1 MAPTLLAASQTALLP
16 RSTMPVSREFG
27 LDRGTAVDRYY
38 IELFLRRHARD
49 IRGAVL
55 EVGDARYTQQFGEG
69 VHTSDVLDVSS
80 TRRATLVGDLAGGAG
95 LPRDAYDAIIL
106 TQVLPFLRE
115 PAAALRNVWSM
126 LRPGGALLATV
137 PGISQISR
145 YEAERCGDYH
155 RFTPQGFA
163 LLLDSAFGCSRYE
176 LASFGNV
183 LSAAALLFGHA
194 AQELRPDELDALDP
208 DYPVIIAARAMR

>member
-1 MAPTLLAASQTALLP
+1 MASTVTATQTSLFP
-16 RSTMPVSREFG
+16 RSTTPVSRTFG

-38 IELFLRRHARD
+38 IEGFLHRHAHD

-55 EVGDARYTQQFGEG
+55 EVGDARYTEQFGEG
-69 VHTSDVLDVSS
+69 VRASDVLDISAS
-80 TRRATLVGDLAGGAG
+80 RRATLVGDLAGGAG

-106 TQVLPFLRE
+106 TQVLPFVRE

-126 LRPGGALLATV
+126 LRPGGVLLATV

-145 YEAERCGDYH
+145 YEADRCGDYH
-155 RFTPQGFA
+155 RFTPQGLA

-176 LASFGNV
+176 LTSFGNV

-194 AQELRPDELDALDP
+194 AQELRAEELDAHDP
-208 DYPVIIAARAMR
+208 DYPVILAARAVR